1 MTLYKTLRLH
11 NQQERGINFHGR
23 IIVDH
28 IDISRV
34 LQGMQRQMLKARD
47 GAKFRNQ
54 WDIGQSMPRLIT
66 HLQLV
71 LILRV
76 LGHLPP
82 FLVYASKA

>member
-1 MTLYKTLRLH
+1 MTLRLR
-11 NQQERGINFHGR
+11 NQQERSLNFHGR
-23 IIVDH
+23 KIVDH

-34 LQGMQRQMLKARD
+34 LQGMQRQMLKAQ
-47 GAKFRNQ
+47 GGTKFRNQ
-54 WDIGQSMPRLIT
+54 WYIGESMLRLIT

-76 LGHLPP
+76 CGHLPP